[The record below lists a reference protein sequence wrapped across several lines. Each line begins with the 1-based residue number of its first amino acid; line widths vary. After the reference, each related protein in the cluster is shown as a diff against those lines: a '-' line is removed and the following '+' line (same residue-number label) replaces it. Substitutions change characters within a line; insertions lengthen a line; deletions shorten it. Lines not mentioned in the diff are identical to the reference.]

1 MGYSESVA
9 MTTERHDKVRKL
21 AGKIAGLRRVRR
33 SRDFV
38 MEQLG
43 GGVGASAVSAGLAEM
58 GGAAIAIATLDSTEK
73 ADFVEFTLGGEPV
86 RGWFW
91 RFPFDEGDDIELV
104 AERDGQAWI
113 AYGARRPADALVAVY
128 PHCFEGRRAHYAST
142 FRFWGIVVGAVFLFM
157 MCLDAIFAMFK
168 GTFSLAGQL
177 SAYAIYLAYGL
188 PALVLVFGFLAW
200 RGGRKTEGFARLAE
214 TIFSGFGWR
223 DASSINLRETSR
235 ALRRE
240 GDGRDYGTLY
250 FRYR

>member
-1 MGYSESVA
+1 
-9 MTTERHDKVRKL
+9 MTTERNGKVSKL
-21 AGKIAGLRRVRR
+21 RGKIAALSRVRR

-43 GGVGASAVSAGLAEM
+43 GGVGASAVSAGLAGM

-73 ADFVEFTLGGEPV
+73 ADFVEFTLNGEPV

-142 FRFWGIVVGAVFLFM
+142 FRFWGIVVGAIFLFM

-188 PALVLVFGFLAW
+188 PALMLVFGFLAW
-200 RGGRKTEGFARLAE
+200 RGGRKTEGFARMAE
-214 TIFSGFGWR
+214 TIFAGFGWQN
-223 DASSINLRETSR
+223 ASRINLRKTSR